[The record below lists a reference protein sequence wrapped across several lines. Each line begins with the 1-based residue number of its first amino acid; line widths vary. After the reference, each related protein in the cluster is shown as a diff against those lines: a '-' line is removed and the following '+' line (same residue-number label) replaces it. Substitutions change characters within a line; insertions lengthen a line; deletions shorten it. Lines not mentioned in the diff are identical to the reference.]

1 MITNLGNIIV
11 QNATPKVIASSHV
24 IIINTPL
31 APGGCIR
38 QSQKAYGFMAVSTF
52 SVVILNAHLRKSS
65 CFGSFLF

>member
-38 QSQKAYGFMAVSTF
+38 QSFMAVSTF

-65 CFGSFLF
+65 LLR